1 MSLTLGRGKGK
12 QKRTP
17 AIAAG
22 LTDQVWNWEEVLLY
36 LPIHSLS
43 QRQLTPLFIQLLSFF
58 VFLFVFTNILI
69 KTHNQHIFFA
79 ITIKQIEP
87 IQYL

>member
-1 MSLTLGRGKGK
+1 MSLTLGKGKGK

-22 LTDQVWNWEEVLLY
+22 LTDQVWNWEEVLL
-36 LPIHSLS
+36 LPI
-43 QRQLTPLFIQLLSFF
+43 TPLFIQVLSFL

-69 KTHNQHIFFA
+69 ITLNQHIISA
-79 ITIKQIEP
+79 VTIKQIEH